1 MKKSH
6 LLINEP
12 PLQVS
17 PTLAA
22 QVGLNEAIVLQQVH
36 YWLVN
41 PKCQGVID
49 DDGNKWIYNSY
60 EEWQE
65 DNFPFWSVPTI
76 QRVFLSLESKGV
88 LLSAQFW
95 AQKRDMRKFYR
106 INYERLDSLD
116 DIKLMSSDH
125 IKLMPS
131 ITSKR
136 CDVKEES
143 ETTTD
148 KNKSLSGD
156 APNFKKMTIQEAYKL
171 PTLRLYRDAT
181 NFFPG
186 QAVWEY
192 VHTFILENNISK
204 SALEKAFK
212 EWKISGFKTEN
223 VRGILEWARDGV
235 PVMNTPRSKNPKSQ
249 TGQVSS
255 KVMNGTANFLKR
267 HEKENPHGDTA

>member
-1 MKKSH
+1 MKISH

-49 DDGNKWIYNSY
+49 EDGNKWIYNSY

-65 DNFPFWSVPTI
+65 GNFPFWSVPTI
-76 QRVFLSLESKGV
+76 QRVFLSLENTGM

-95 AQKRDMRKFYR
+95 AHKRDMRKFYR
-106 INYERLDSLD
+106 IHYERLDSLD
-116 DIKLMSSDH
+116 DIKLMPSER

-131 ITSKR
+131 MTSKR

-143 ETTTD
+143 ETTAST
-148 KNKSLSGD
+148 NKSLSAD
-156 APNFKKMTIQEAYKL
+156 APNFKKMTLPEAYKL
-171 PTLRLYRDAT
+171 PTLRMYRDAT

-192 VHTFILENNISK
+192 VHNFILENNITS
-204 SALEKAFK
+204 SALENAFK
-212 EWKISGFKTEN
+212 EWKLSGFKSEN

-235 PVMNTPRSKNPKSQ
+235 PTMKPTNTKTKS
-249 TGQVSS
+249 GKDSS
-255 KVMNGTANFLKR
+255 KVMNGTVNFLKR
-267 HEKENPHGDTA
+267 HGSENPNGDTA